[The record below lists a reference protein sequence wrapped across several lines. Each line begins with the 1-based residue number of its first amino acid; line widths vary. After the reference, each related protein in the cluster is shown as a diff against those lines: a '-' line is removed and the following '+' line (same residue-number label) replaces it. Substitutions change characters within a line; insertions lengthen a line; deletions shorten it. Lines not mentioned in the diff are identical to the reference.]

1 MLIYFHLLL
10 ISMSL
15 EEFIRQTINTGMR
28 GGNTHMDPFQV
39 IAGLSDED
47 VNRSPAEG
55 VMTIWEQTTH
65 LQFWQEILMQNIKEG
80 KPNWRDIDFENAYPP
95 DYKTRY
101 GGWTGFSQAV
111 KETISLMQDLAQN
124 CDLTR
129 VYPGISNASAIHLLR
144 IACSHLSY
152 HIAQIALTRK
162 ILGLWPPPSSEERLH
177 SLI

>member
-1 MLIYFHLLL
+1 MLIYFHLSC
-10 ISMSL
+10 IAMSL
-15 EEFIRQTINTGMR
+15 EKFIRQTISTGMR

-39 IAGLSDED
+39 IEGLSDDD

-55 VMTIWEQTTH
+55 VMTIWEQATH

-95 DYKTRY
+95 DYKTQY

-111 KETISLMQDLAQN
+111 KDTVSQMQDLAQN

-129 VYPGISNASAIHLLR
+129 VYPDISNTSAIHLLR

-162 ILGLWPPPSSEERLH
+162 ILGLWPPPPSEEKLH